1 MELQKR
7 KEKNNG
13 TLSAQD
19 FNEVYNIVA
28 KDVKTRGYYD
38 DKYWSQIQVSNG
50 VAFLPETDEERMYKE
65 KVNVQE
71 REVQHM
77 SGVMKHWLAIM
88 SKRFPG
94 EDFISEMEARLHV
107 DEVSIYWTIYPSLS
121 LT

>member
-19 FNEVYNIVA
+19 FKEVYNMVA
-28 KDVKTRGYYD
+28 KDLKARGYYD

-50 VAFLPETDEERMYKE
+50 IAFVPETDEERMYKQ
-65 KVNVQE
+65 KINVQE
-71 REVQHM
+71 RKMERM

-88 SKRFPG
+88 SRRFPG
-94 EDFISEMEARLHV
+94 EDFISEMEADLHD
-107 DEVSIYWTIYPSLS
+107 DEVSISWLPTRQ
-121 LT
+121 TF